1 MTNPI
6 RFFRFFTLIF
16 CLIFSF
22 YQIDAQV
29 FNGEKIPYVSTEL
42 QGVFT
47 SYEVFRIDAEPL
59 ATFVRTTPDANTSL
73 VLGDHI
79 WNLSLTTSDL
89 LSTTYYSSVETPQGT
104 HISHKRPDIAF
115 KGYEIGGGKVRLTL
129 DKGFIYGYIQEN
141 ELVWRIEPL
150 RYVEPGAA
158 DNLFVVYEKS
168 NVVPNPTV
176 RCGVTDEM
184 EKAAHL
190 DLEKGESQG
199 GADFLA
205 VHELELAIA
214 SDQLMVAAYGS
225 TGAVESHN
233 IGVINDVEGD
243 YTGSF
248 NHDLCFNIVTQFI
261 ATSFPGPWSASND
274 AGTLLGSFAGWGNAG
289 NFGVTFDI
297 GELWTDRD
305 FDGGTVGIAY
315 LNGVCNG
322 NKYHCLQ
329 DFSSNSEFIRCMTSH
344 ELGHN
349 LSATHDNGCSG
360 GEFIMCP
367 FVSSATSWSAQSQSQ
382 MNPYIQSKIN
392 SGCLSSCVAGPP
404 LLSVFDW
411 SPEPGC
417 VGQPVQFTDESTGV
431 IASWTWTFTGG
442 TPATSTQ
449 QNPSVTFN
457 TPGPHNVALVVT
469 GPGGNT
475 AASNQVITIDPLPV
489 SNFTYTVDDLTF
501 NFTNTS
507 LNADTYFWEFGDGA
521 ESTETNPTYSY
532 SEAGMYVVKLTATN
546 HCASVVK
553 TFTVNTFPA
562 PNFTA
567 EPTSGCATLLV
578 QMVNESSS
586 NSTSYQWQFP
596 GGSPASSNQP
606 NPLVLYTTS
615 GTYSISLTAFNSSG
629 SNIYTR
635 TNYITVQSGPAPGF
649 SSSTNGLTVTF
660 NNNSVNSTSYLW
672 DFGDGVTSTLANPV
686 HTYTNGGSYTVTLTA
701 INNCSSVVLTKTVVV
716 APPPVA
722 AFTTSVTDGCAPL
735 TIVFTNAS
743 TGATS
748 FDWGFPGGDPLT
760 STDTDPTVVYAT
772 PGTYTVTLT
781 ATNSSG
787 SSTATATITVGNVPS
802 VGFSSSNNGAVV
814 SFANSSNNA
823 TAYVWDFGDG
833 STGTETDPSHTYTTD
848 GVYAVVLTATNA
860 CGSVTTTQTITVVT
874 TPVAG
879 FTASPT
885 NGCAALT
892 VQFTNAS
899 SANATTFNWVFLGGE
914 PATSTLQ
921 NPVVV
926 YNTAGIYPVTLVV
939 GNSAGDNTL
948 TQTDYITVNT
958 VPMAG
963 FSNTGNGATVTF
975 VNNSSNAIAYGWDF
989 GDGSISTET
998 NPIHTYSTDGNFT
1011 VTLTATNDCGSVT
1024 TTTTVTI
1031 TTAPI
1036 AGFNADQTTG
1046 CAPFT
1051 VQFNNTSSSNATN
1064 FEWQFPG
1071 GDPSSSTE
1079 QHPVVIYNA
1088 PGLYSVSMTAGN
1100 AAGTSTASQVDYI
1113 TVGNTPNASF
1123 TSTVAG
1129 STATFMNTTFDG
1141 TSFTWDFGDGNSS
1154 IDNNPEHTYTADGT
1168 YTVVLTATNNCG
1180 TSTFTQNIVIITD
1193 TEAGF
1198 TANTTSGCGPL
1209 SVQFSDL
1216 SSENTSSWNWAFP
1229 GGEPGTSTDPNPSVV
1244 YFIPGIYDVTLVVT
1258 GPGGSSTF
1266 TQANFIAVLGQPTGG
1281 FYAAISQNT
1290 VTFTNTSTDATSYLW
1305 TFGDG
1310 STSIESSPS
1319 HTYLSDGTY
1328 TVILAATNNCG
1339 TTIVEQTVEILTAP
1353 VAAFTFNS
1361 AAGCAPLVV
1370 LFNNT
1375 SSSNATTFSWVFE
1388 GGGPGTS
1395 GDPNPL
1401 STWNTAGVYLVT
1413 LTASNAAG
1421 SSTATASITV
1431 NTAPTAGFSTQ
1442 TAGLSVVTTNL
1453 TQNADS
1459 YAWSFGDGN
1468 TSTASNPVHT
1478 YSATGTYTVVLEASN
1493 SCGVSTFSQ
1502 VVTIAGSAPIAA
1514 FSSDITAGCAGM
1526 TVQFTDQ
1533 SAGDPSGWEWTF
1545 EGGTP
1550 ATSIDQNP
1558 MVTYALPGTYA
1569 VTLTAS
1575 NLFGANSTQLT
1586 NFIQVS
1592 LPPTAGFSYT
1602 VNGGVVNF
1610 SNSAQGATDYAWN
1623 FGDGST
1629 STEKDPVHIYTTSGS
1644 YTVGLTVT
1652 NACGTST
1659 LQQTVV
1665 VIVVGIHETPWL
1677 HQFRLFPNPNSG
1689 RFTVDMQGSPDSSVE
1704 FALFNSLGQ
1713 LIFTEFED
1721 FSVGQLTK
1729 TFDFNQLPSA
1739 VYSLRIQANG
1749 SAAYVK
1755 VVVEQ

>member
-1 MTNPI
+1 MTNRL
-6 RFFRFFTLIF
+6 RFLHFFLFVF
-16 CLIFSF
+16 CLNLS

-29 FNGEKIPYVSTEL
+29 FNGEKIPYMSTEL
-42 QGVFT
+42 QGIFT
-47 SYEVFRIDAEPL
+47 ACEVFRIDAEPL
-59 ATFVRTTPDANTSL
+59 ANFVRTAPGEQTTL
-73 VLGDHI
+73 VLGDHV
-79 WNLSLTTSDL
+79 WDLTLTTSDL

-129 DKGFIYGYIQEN
+129 DKGFIYGYVQQN
-141 ELVWRIEPL
+141 NLVWRIEPL
-150 RYVEPGAA
+150 RYVEAGAA
-158 DNLFVVYEKS
+158 DNLYVVYEKS
-168 NVVPNPTV
+168 NVVPNPAV
-176 RCGVTDEM
+176 HCGVTEEM

-190 DLEKGESQG
+190 DLEKPEPQS

-248 NHDLCFNIVTQFI
+248 NHDICFNIVTQYI

-349 LSATHDNGCSG
+349 FSATHDNGCSG

-367 FVSSATSWSAQSQSQ
+367 FVSSSSTWSAQSQSQ

-457 TPGPHNVALVVT
+457 TPGPHNVALVVA

-475 AASNQVITIDPLPV
+475 AASSQVITIDPLPV

-501 NFTNTS
+501 FFTNTS
-507 LNADTYFWEFGDGA
+507 SNADTYFWEFGDGS
-521 ESTETNPTYSY
+521 ESTETDPTYSY
-532 SEAGMYVVKLTATN
+532 SEAGIYIVKLTATN
-546 HCASVVK
+546 HCASTVK
-553 TFTVNTFPA
+553 TLTINTFPA

-596 GGSPASSNQP
+596 GGSPASSSQP
-606 NPLVLYTTS
+606 NPVVLYTTS
-615 GTYSISLTAFNSSG
+615 GTYSISLTAFNNSG
-629 SNIYTR
+629 SNTYTR
-635 TNYITVQSGPAPGF
+635 TNYITVQAGPAPGF

-672 DFGDGVTSTLANPV
+672 NFGDGGTSTLSDPI

-701 INNCSSVVLTKTVVV
+701 MNNCGSVVLTKTVVV
-716 APPPVA
+716 SPPPVA
-722 AFTTSVTDGCAPL
+722 MFSTSGNSGCTPL
-735 TIVFTNAS
+735 TVVFTNAS

-748 FDWGFPGGDPLT
+748 YSWAFPGGDPVS
-760 STDTDPTVVYAT
+760 STETNPTVVFAN
-772 PGTYTVTLT
+772 PGAYTVTLT
-781 ATNSSG
+781 ATNTSG
-787 SSTATATITVGNVPS
+787 NSTATATITVGSVPS

-814 SFANSSNNA
+814 SFTNSSNNA
-823 TAYVWDFGDG
+823 SSYAWDFGDD
-833 STGTETDPSHTYTTD
+833 STGTETDPAHTYATD
-848 GVYAVVLTATNA
+848 GVYTVVLTATNA
-860 CGSVTTTQTITVVT
+860 CGSVTTTQTVTVVT
-874 TPVAG
+874 PPTAG

-885 NGCAALT
+885 SGCAALI

-899 SANATTFNWVFLGGE
+899 SANTTTFNWVFPGGD

-921 NPVVV
+921 NPVVL
-926 YNTAGIYPVTLVV
+926 YNTPGIYPVTLVA

-948 TQTDYITVNT
+948 TQTDYVSVNT

-963 FSNTGNGATVTF
+963 FTNTENGTTVTF
-975 VNNSSNAIAYGWDF
+975 VNTSNNAVSYGWDF
-989 GDGSISTET
+989 GDGSNSTEA
-998 NPIHTYSTDGNFT
+998 NPIHTYTSDGSYT
-1011 VTLTATNDCGSVT
+1011 VTLTASNDCGSVT

-1031 TTAPI
+1031 TSAPI
-1036 AGFNADQTTG
+1036 AGFNATQTIG

-1051 VQFNNTSSSNATN
+1051 VQFNNTSSSNATS
-1064 FEWQFPG
+1064 FDWQFPG
-1071 GDPSSSTE
+1071 GAPSSSTD
-1079 QHPVVIYNA
+1079 QNPVVVYNA
-1088 PGLYSVSMTAGN
+1088 PGLYSVSMSASN

-1113 TVGNTPNASF
+1113 SVGNIPNASF

-1129 STATFMNTTFDG
+1129 STATFMNTSFDG
-1141 TSFTWDFGDGNSS
+1141 TSFAWDFGDGNSS
-1154 IDNNPEHTYTADGT
+1154 NDNNPEHTYTADGT
-1168 YTVVLTATNNCG
+1168 YTVLLTATNNCG
-1180 TSTFTQNIVIITD
+1180 VSTFTQNVVVITD

-1229 GGEPGTSTDPNPSVV
+1229 GGIPSTSTDQNPTVV
-1244 YFIPGIYDVTLVVT
+1244 YPTSGLYDVTLIAS

-1266 TQANFIAVLGQPTGG
+1266 TQANFITVLGQPTGG
-1281 FYAAISQNT
+1281 FNSAANQNT

-1310 STSIESSPS
+1310 NSSIESSPS
-1319 HTYLSDGTY
+1319 HTYTSDGTY

-1339 TTIVEQTVEILTAP
+1339 TTIVEQTVSILTAP
-1353 VAAFTFNS
+1353 VAAFTFS
-1361 AAGCAPLVV
+1361 SGMGCAPLAV

-1375 SSSNATTFSWVFE
+1375 SSSNATSFSWFFD
-1388 GGGPGTS
+1388 GGAPGTS
-1395 GDPNPL
+1395 ADQNPV

-1421 SSTATASITV
+1421 SSTASALITV
-1431 NTAPTAGFSTQ
+1431 GIAPTAGFSTQ
-1442 TAGLSVVTTNL
+1442 AAGLSIVTNNL

-1459 YAWSFGDGN
+1459 YTWSFGDGN
-1468 TSTASNPVHT
+1468 TSTAYNPVHT
-1478 YSATGTYTVVLEASN
+1478 YAATGTYTVVLEATN

-1514 FSSDITAGCAGM
+1514 FSSDIAAGCAGM
-1526 TVQFTDQ
+1526 TVQFNDH

-1545 EGGTP
+1545 EGGNP
-1550 ATSIDQNP
+1550 ATSIEQNP
-1558 MVTYALPGTYA
+1558 MVTYALPGTYS

-1575 NLFGANSTQLT
+1575 NIFGGNSTQLT
-1586 NFIQVS
+1586 NYIQVT
-1592 LPPTAGFSYT
+1592 LPPTAGFSFT
-1602 VNGGVVNF
+1602 TNGGVVNF
-1610 SNSAQGATDYAWN
+1610 ANSAQGATDYAWS

-1629 STEKDPVHIYTTSGS
+1629 STEKDPVHTYTASGS

-1652 NACGTST
+1652 NACGAST
-1659 LQQTVV
+1659 LQLTVV
-1665 VIVVGIHETPWL
+1665 VVVVGIHETPWL
-1677 HQFRLFPNPNSG
+1677 NQFRLFPNPNMG
-1689 RFTVDMQGSPDSSVE
+1689 RFTVDMLGSPDSNVE
-1704 FALFNSLGQ
+1704 FTLFNSLGQ
-1713 LIFTEFED
+1713 VVFTDVED
-1721 FSVGQLTK
+1721 FRSGQLTK
-1729 TFDFNQLPSA
+1729 IFDLNHLPAA

-1749 SAAYVK
+1749 TAAYVK
-1755 VVVEQ
+1755 VVVEK